1 MLADTCLGFNV
12 ACGTLFKGG
21 GVVLAGFILFTG
33 SVYVLLA
40 AVFGRWMGYLV
51 LMIAFSGW
59 MIIQSSIWMF
69 GFWSQGPDTKT
80 NLGPRGS
87 EPAWQ
92 VIDAGLTPLGPYPE
106 FSQYPSPPTWN
117 PPDPVAQAADIQS
130 VQGAAT
136 TFLANQANAT
146 LGRSPD
152 ALDAIQTTQ
161 FAVDSLKFAKAA
173 DGTPIAVAQAHFVGG
188 GPRDGA
194 VDELQQRQRP
204 AVLADVPRRLDP
216 AVRDPSA
223 APRSSRA
230 FAEGVPHRGERSSL
244 VRAGI
249 GGK

>member
-12 ACGTLFKGG
+12 ACGTMFKGG
-21 GVVLAGFILFTG
+21 GVVLAGFILFIG

-51 LMIAFSGW
+51 LIVAFSGW

-92 VIDAGLTPLGPYPE
+92 VVDAGIKPSGDIYPE
-106 FSQYPSPPTWN
+106 YAQYPNPPTWSQPN
-117 PPDPVAQAADIQS
+117 QVTQAADIQS

-136 TFLANQANAT
+136 SFLANQANAT
-146 LGRSPD
+146 LGRNPD

-161 FAVDSLKFAKAA
+161 FGVDSLEFAKAA
-173 DGTPIAVAQAHFVGG
+173 NGTPIAVVQAHFIGG
-188 GPRDGA
+188 GP
-194 VDELQQRQRP
+194 ET
-204 AVLADVPRRLDP
+204 VLSMKYNTGSVPRYSLMFLVGSILLFVIHLPLLD
-216 AVRDPSA
+216 
-223 APRSSRA
+223 RA
-230 FAEGVPHRGERSSL
+230 ERSRKAFL
-244 VRAGI
+244 T
-249 GGK
+249 GGSAPPWYGPA

>member
-21 GVVLAGFILFTG
+21 GVVLAGFILFVG

-92 VIDAGLTPLGPYPE
+92 VIDAGLSPGAETYTE
-106 FSQYPSPPTWN
+106 FSQYPNPPTWS
-117 PPDPVAQAADIQS
+117 PPNAVTQAADIQS

-136 TFLANQANAT
+136 SFLANQANAT
-146 LGRSPD
+146 LGRAAT

-161 FAVDSLKFAKAA
+161 FAVDSLEFAKAGN
-173 DGTPIAVAQAHFVGG
+173 GTPIAVVQAHFIGG
-188 GPRDGA
+188 GP
-194 VDELQQRQRP
+194 ET
-204 AVLADVPRRLDP
+204 VLSMKYNQGSVPRYSLMFLVGSILLFAIHLPLLD
-216 AVRDPSA
+216 
-223 APRSSRA
+223 RA
-230 FAEGVPHRGERSSL
+230 ERSRKAFL
-244 VRAGI
+244 T
-249 GGK
+249 GGSAPPWYGPA

>member
-21 GVVLAGFILFTG
+21 GVVLAGFTLFIG

-92 VIDAGLTPLGPYPE
+92 VIDAGLTPGSETYTE
-106 FSQYPSPPTWN
+106 FSQYPNPPTWN
-117 PPDPVAQAADIQS
+117 KPNQVTQAADIQS

-136 TFLANQANAT
+136 SFLAAQANDQ
-146 LGRSPD
+146 LGRNPD

-161 FAVDSLKFAKAA
+161 FAVDSLGFAKAA
-173 DGTPIAVAQAHFVGG
+173 NGTPIAVVQAHFVGG
-188 GPRDGA
+188 GP
-194 VDELQQRQRP
+194 ET
-204 AVLADVPRRLDP
+204 VLSMKYNTGSVPRYSLMFLVGSILLFAIHLPLLD
-216 AVRDPSA
+216 
-223 APRSSRA
+223 RA
-230 FAEGVPHRGERSSL
+230 ERSRKAFL
-244 VRAGI
+244 T
-249 GGK
+249 GGSAPPWYGPA

>member
-21 GVVLAGFILFTG
+21 GVVLAGFILFIG

-92 VIDAGLTPLGPYPE
+92 VIDAGLSPLGPYRILPD
-106 FSQYPSPPTWN
+106 PNPPTWN

-130 VQGAAT
+130 VQGGRPLPRQPGEREPGPSPAPWMRSVDAVRGRFPQIFDCPRHADRGRTSALHRRAPAT
-136 TFLANQANAT
+136 A
-146 LGRSPD
+146 RSM
-152 ALDAIQTTQ
+152 
-161 FAVDSLKFAKAA
+161 SYNS
-173 DGTPIAVAQAHFVGG
+173 GS
-188 GPRDGA
+188 
-194 VDELQQRQRP
+194 
-204 AVLADVPRRLDP
+204 VPRYSLMFLVASILLFAIHLP
-216 AVRDPSA
+216 LLN
-223 APRSSRA
+223 RA
-230 FAEGVPHRGERSSL
+230 ERSRKAFL
-244 VRAGI
+244 T
-249 GGK
+249 GGSAPPWYGPA